1 MLSTAAAASTSL
13 TARLPSS
20 SAARAHRRRSRGAT
34 AAASRASAGEGVAE
48 RFATSSSITDYL
60 RYRRPELGG
69 GGAGGR
75 GGVAGGE
82 LQTAVVRFEKRFPWS
97 ILHPFLHVDLVS
109 TVHIADKEYFD
120 RLQQELEGYDCV
132 LYEMVT
138 SRDNL
143 NNPKGPMAA
152 KRMKSSRRG
161 FSILGFIQKQ
171 MARILSLDYQLDCLD
186 YGNEKWQH
194 ADLDFETFKQLQN
207 ERGESILTFAVDMTL
222 KSTKALVQPT
232 NMPDGLDFWRSKL
245 LWASRVLPMPLVGLL
260 VITGLCLPVENQD
273 GFPELE
279 ALSRLDF
286 GAALKIF
293 LAKQLTSEF
302 TAVTAPVEEKSVIIG
317 ERNRVATEKIKEA
330 INRGYKRIAVLYGG
344 GHMPDL
350 GRRLR
355 EELNM
360 VPADVQWVTAWSIR
374 SRELDNSES
383 FPFLKT
389 LAEASGWPLN
399 RYETLALLI
408 FSSVLAVDLWFWELL
423 VGTAV
428 NWASLAGSWIDQVN
442 GPF

>member
-1 MLSTAAAASTSL
+1 MLSTAAPSTSL
-13 TARLPSS
+13 AAFPS
-20 SAARAHRRRSRGAT
+20 RARRRRRALPLPIVV
-34 AAASRASAGEGVAE
+34 AAASGAGVGGAE
-48 RFATSSSITDYL
+48 RFAASSSITDYL
-60 RYRRPELGG
+60 RYRRPGFGGGG
-69 GGAGGR
+69 GGAGGC
-75 GGVAGGE
+75 GGE

-97 ILHPFLHVDLVS
+97 LLHPFLHVDLVS

-120 RLQQELEGYDCV
+120 RLQQALEDYDCV

-138 SRDNL
+138 SRENL
-143 NNPKGPMAA
+143 NNPKGPMAV
-152 KRMKSSRRG
+152 KKMKSSRRG

-186 YGNEKWQH
+186 YGNEKWLH
-194 ADLDFETFKQLQN
+194 ADLDYETFKQLQS

-232 NMPDGLDFWRSKL
+232 SMPDGLDFWRSKL

-273 GFPELE
+273 GYPELE

-293 LAKQLTSEF
+293 LAKQLTSDF

-317 ERNRVATEKIKEA
+317 ERNKVATEKIKEA

-350 GRRLR
+350 GRRLG

-360 VPADVQWVTAWSIR
+360 VPTDVHWVTAWSIR
-374 SRELDNSES
+374 SRELDRKSI
-383 FPFLKT
+383 PMLKRM
-389 LAEASGWPLN
+389 AEVSGWPLN

-423 VGTAV
+423 VGTV
-428 NWASLAGSWIDQVN
+428 VDWASLAGSWIDQLN
-442 GPF
+442 GPL

>member
-1 MLSTAAAASTSL
+1 MLSTAAPSSTSL
-13 TARLPSS
+13 VASFPS
-20 SAARAHRRRSRGAT
+20 RARRRGLPGRRGVVV
-34 AAASRASAGEGVAE
+34 AAAGAGPGAGAAE
-48 RFATSSSITDYL
+48 RFAASSSSITDYL
-60 RYRRPELGG
+60 RYRRPGSAGG
-69 GGAGGR
+69 GGGT
-75 GGVAGGE
+75 GVCGGE
-82 LQTAVVRFEKRFPWS
+82 LQTAVVRYEKRLPWS
-97 ILHPFLHVDLVS
+97 LIHPFLHVDLVS

-120 RLQQELEGYDCV
+120 RLQQALQDYDCV

-138 SRDNL
+138 SRENL
-143 NNPKGPMAA
+143 NNRKDPTFA
-152 KRMKSSRRG
+152 KKLKSSRRG

-171 MARILSLDYQLDCLD
+171 MANILSLDYQLDCLD
-186 YGNEKWQH
+186 YGSEKWQH
-194 ADLDFETFKQLQN
+194 ADLDFETFKQLQS
-207 ERGESILTFAVDMTL
+207 ERGESLFTFAVDMTL

-232 NMPDGLDFWRSKL
+232 LPDGLDFWRSKL
-245 LWASRVLPMPLVGLL
+245 LWASRVLPMPLVGLFL
-260 VITGLCLPVENQD
+260 ISGLCLPIDDQ
-273 GFPELE
+273 GGYPELE

-293 LAKQLTSEF
+293 LAKQLTSDF
-302 TAVTAPVEEKSVIIG
+302 TSMTSPIEEKSVIIG
-317 ERNRVATEKIKEA
+317 ERNRVATEKIQEA
-330 INRGYKRIAVLYGG
+330 INHGYKRIAVLYGG

-374 SRELDNSES
+374 SRELDRES
-383 FPFLKT
+383 LPFLKT
-389 LAEASGWPLN
+389 MAEVSGWPLN

-428 NWASLAGSWIDQVN
+428 NWASLAGSWIEQFN